1 MEIIIY
7 RYKYI
12 STYDFVS
19 YLTNDLLYHQ
29 IRRGEVDPNA
39 RCVTHLV
46 GWLLVP
52 PTHTCPACS
61 NRIMTN
67 RSAPTK
73 CIKINALSL
82 PTSSQRTLHVYTCLI
97 HISPRNLP
105 PSLYT
110 PVVSSTPWSYS
121 SPSERK
127 AACATKSTTTIVLL
141 RFARGILLCCWGY
154 VVGWRRSRFLSV
166 SGERL
171 VLR

>member
-1 MEIIIY
+1 MGWKLSYIY
-7 RYKYI
+7 VYI
-12 STYDFVS
+12 NMRFRVLQMICFILHEFEEVK
-19 YLTNDLLYHQ
+19 LTQ
-29 IRRGEVDPNA
+29 TR
-39 RCVTHLV
+39 LV
-46 GWLLVP
+46 GWY
-52 PTHTCPACS
+52 HQHIGGTCPACS